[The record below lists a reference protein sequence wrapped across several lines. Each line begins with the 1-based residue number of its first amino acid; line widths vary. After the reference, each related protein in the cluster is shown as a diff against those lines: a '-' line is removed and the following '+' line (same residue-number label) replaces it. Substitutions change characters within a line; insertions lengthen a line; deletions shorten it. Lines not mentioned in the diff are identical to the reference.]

1 MSHDWK
7 FIFENRVQNK
17 GFTIRRA
24 LINDVI
30 LGSDAGCWSNQKLK
44 NRNDT
49 RWKYSSKFQL
59 GSNRWWQT
67 IIWWA
72 AEPRR
77 KIESILVICSCK
89 EWLLSSSSRIR
100 TSNSDITVMIIIK
113 ASALL
118 YCCWFWY
125 FMWFT
130 SQLFEILKQ
139 ARDYLFITSIQGQSL
154 LPQSESSQIKVA
166 EIPWQSKSF
175 IAAGN
180 DSLIHCL
187 IIWTR
192 FGLTRT

>member
-7 FIFENRVQNK
+7 FIFQNRVQNQ
-17 GFTIRRA
+17 GLPICRV
-24 LINDVI
+24 LINDFT

-77 KIESILVICSCK
+77 KIESILAICSCK
-89 EWLLSSSSRIR
+89 EWLLSSSNWIV

-113 ASALL
+113 VLASL
-118 YCCWFWY
+118 YYCWFWY

-139 ARDYLFITSIQGQSL
+139 ARDHLFITSIQGQTL

-180 DSLIHCL
+180 DSLFHRIA
-187 IIWTR
+187 W
-192 FGLTRT
+192 